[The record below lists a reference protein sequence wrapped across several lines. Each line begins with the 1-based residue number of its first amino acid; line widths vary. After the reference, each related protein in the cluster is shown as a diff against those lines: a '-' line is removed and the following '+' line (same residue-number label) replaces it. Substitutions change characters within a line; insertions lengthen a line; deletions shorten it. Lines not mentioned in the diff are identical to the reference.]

1 MNFNNIGRNDPCP
14 CGSGKKYKKCCYLK
28 TISQIEKQELIRS
41 RLIDELMAIAMKY
54 HKDSYA
60 EAYDHFWNE
69 EYPEDNLP
77 LGLQEFAEINFNE
90 WFLFDWP
97 IDEGEE
103 KTLVELH
110 MTRRKNLSSDELEVL
125 KIMNGAVISL
135 YEVQEVIP
143 DKGLVLKDILLN
155 GDYAVSEK
163 KATESLR
170 KWDILA
176 TRLLYLDGK
185 YIMSGCVYPFPVQ
198 QKREIVESAKN
209 AFRAFKKEFP
219 GANMKDML
227 KTTSMFNDLWYRNA
241 SEPVKPIL
249 ITTDRE
255 PFVFSRALFEIKD
268 RKQVIQGLKK
278 VRLFKQT
285 RNNEFTWEKRRDK
298 ESLTLLGTIRIKGK
312 YLTLEC
318 NSRERLKRGKRIIL
332 KAIPD
337 LVFHKSDTF
346 QDPYEAME
354 KVKDRPRIETKIPVE
369 FEQEFYDK
377 FMRQHME
384 KWLNEK
390 IPALDNKTPFESIK
404 TKKGRARVVD
414 LLKSFENTEE
424 QKRRDGRPYY
434 DLSWVWKR
442 LHLTPDD

>member
-28 TISQIEKQELIRS
+28 TQPHIEKQELIRVKI
-41 RLIDELMAIAMKY
+41 IDELMAIAMKY

-77 LGLQEFAEINFNE
+77 AELQEFAEINFNE

-97 IDEGEE
+97 VDEKEE
-103 KTLVELH
+103 KTLIELY
-110 MTRRKNLSSDELEVL
+110 MTQKKNLSSDELEVL
-125 KIMNGAVISL
+125 KIMNDAVISV

-143 DKGLVLKDILLN
+143 DKGLILKDLLL
-155 GDYAVSEK
+155 GGEYKVSEK
-163 KATESLR
+163 KATESAR

-176 TRLLYLDGK
+176 TRLLYLDEK
-185 YIMSGCVYPFPVQ
+185 YTISGCVYPFPVQ
-198 QKREIVESAKN
+198 QKSEIIESAKN

-219 GANMKDML
+219 HATMKDML
-227 KTTSMFNDLWYRNA
+227 KVTSMLNDLWYRNA
-241 SEPVKPIL
+241 REPVKPIL

-268 RKQVIQGLKK
+268 KKQVIQGLKK
-278 VRLFKQT
+278 DRLFKQT
-285 RNNEFTWEKRRDK
+285 RNNEFTWEKKRDK
-298 ESLTLLGTIRIKGK
+298 ESLSVLGTVRIKGK

-318 NSRERLKRGKRIIL
+318 NSRERLKRGKRILL

-346 QDPYEAME
+346 QDPYEVME
-354 KVKDRPRIETKIPVE
+354 KVKDRPLEESKIP
-369 FEQEFYDK
+369 FDLEQEFYDK
-377 FMRQHME
+377 FMHQHME
-384 KWLNEK
+384 KWLTEK
-390 IPALDNKTPFESIK
+390 IPALDNKTPFASIK
-404 TKKGRARVVD
+404 TKKGREKVVD
-414 LLKSFENTEE
+414 LLKSFENTEA
-424 QKRRDGRPYY
+424 QKKRDGRPYY
-434 DLSWVWKR
+434 NLSWVWKR
-442 LHLTPDD
+442 LNLTPDD